1 MSGASKACC
10 SFRREVRLRARPRT
24 RRDRLHQGAFGV
36 LLTLAVTG
44 RAAGPLGANGSAVRT
59 SSYAVD
65 LTQTP
70 VLAGSRVTGLAG
82 AYVAIAEGTDG
93 DIQTPVAPAIHTAYS
108 LDHFDYQLG
117 LGITLPATLTS
128 TDFFNTGHNH
138 TQLSDS
144 NQKGVVFVT
153 PALNLTWGRF
163 GLGGTVE
170 LQNYSLSREDVT
182 AATRSDRLSAAFT
195 VAHIQAASLF
205 AKDQLAIGA
214 GLRILSLGVS
224 NQGAAIGSRALFSGT
239 GTGFELGALFMPDG
253 MPFRVGA
260 AFRSAV
266 STVPDPQSQL
276 APNAENDRVY
286 GDPADPVNAIWL
298 PDRIEQPWD
307 LNVGVA
313 VQLGPR
319 PFNVRFRDPKI
330 PTDEARWESARRRA
344 ARRAHRQRLLEQLHA
359 GAAPDDA
366 VREGIDAELDGDDA
380 FDELHVE
387 RVAHDARAALKH
399 REARL
404 PRRHLLISSSL
415 VVIGRTTESVGIE
428 SFLQRVVLRSGEHL
442 VFSPR
447 LGLETELLPR
457 WVKVRA
463 GTYGEPSRF
472 ATSGNR
478 WHGTFGFDAKLFPWE
493 VFGLFDEGTDWLL
506 SSSIDAAPRYLG
518 WGVSVGVWH

>member
-1 MSGASKACC
+1 MSAG
-10 SFRREVRLRARPRT
+10 SFVGLPTRRRVRLGGIGVI
-24 RRDRLHQGAFGV
+24 GAIV
-36 LLTLAVTG
+36 TLAITG
-44 RAAGPLGANGSAVRT
+44 RAAGPLGGDGSPIRT
-59 SSYAVD
+59 SSYGVD

-93 DIQTPVAPAIHTAYS
+93 DIQTPVAPAIRTAYS

-144 NQKGVVFVT
+144 NQKGFVFVT
-153 PALNLTWGRF
+153 PALNLAWGRF

-182 AATRSDRLSAAFT
+182 AATRSDRLSAGFT

-205 AKDQLAIGA
+205 ASDQLAIGV
-214 GLRILSLGVS
+214 GLRIANLNVA
-224 NQGAAIGSRALFSGT
+224 NQGAAIGSRPLFSGT

-266 STVPDPQSQL
+266 STVPDPESAL
-276 APNAENDRVY
+276 APNAQNDRVF

-298 PDRIEQPWD
+298 PDHIEQPWD

-319 PFNVRFRDPKI
+319 PFNVRFRDPKV
-330 PTDEARWESARRRA
+330 PTDEARWEAARRRA
-344 ARRAHRQRLLEQLHA
+344 ARAEHRQELTRQLHA
-359 GAAPDDA
+359 GSAPHDA
-366 VREGIDAELDGDDA
+366 VLEGIDAELDGDA
-380 FDELHVE
+380 ALDELHVE
-387 RVAHDARAALKH
+387 RVAHDARAALKL
-399 REARL
+399 REARR
-404 PRRHLLISSSL
+404 PRRYLLVSSSL
-415 VVIGRTTESVGIE
+415 VVIGPTTETVGVE
-428 SFLQRVVLRSGEHL
+428 SFLQRVVQRSGEHV

-447 LGLETELLPR
+447 LGLETEIVPH

-478 WHGTFGFDAKLFPWE
+478 LHGTFGFDAKLFPWE
-493 VFGLFDEGTDWLL
+493 VFGLFEEGTEWLL